1 MNSLKLIALY
11 CYICDLYDNELQW
24 YCQRMS
30 PNDSPKFTDAEC
42 LTIYLY
48 AVIEEEKYQVKS
60 IHRYAK
66 SYLMSW
72 FPDLPSY
79 QAFNH
84 RLNFLSEL
92 FSHIC
97 QHLLNEVSR
106 EGVDFHRSL
115 LDSMPIMSCSGKRAG
130 KVAPELTDKGYC
142 ATKKMHYYGVKLH
155 AVGFRRAGALPL
167 PEYLLITP
175 ASTNDLSALR
185 MEIGQLTDRE
195 IFADKAY
202 SDTGLNQELE
212 QHNRSYIFT
221 PVKLIKGQSQ
231 WERQFNKAG
240 DELFSTAVS
249 KVRQPIES
257 LFNWVIE
264 KVKIQ
269 QASKVRSAKGLILHI
284 FGKLAAA
291 FTIWAF

>member
-11 CYICDLYDNELQW
+11 CYICDLYDSELRW

-30 PNDSPKFTDAEC
+30 PNKSPKFSDAEC

-48 AVIEEEKYQVKS
+48 AVLEEEKYQIKS

-72 FPDLPSY
+72 FPALPSY
-79 QAFNH
+79 QAFNR

-92 FSHIC
+92 FAPIC
-97 QHLLNEVSR
+97 KHVLSAVST
-106 EGVDFHRSL
+106 EGVDVHRSL
-115 LDSMPIMSCSGKRAG
+115 LDSMPIMTCSGKRAG

-142 ATKKMHYYGVKLH
+142 STKKMHYYGVKLH
-155 AVGFRRAGALPL
+155 ALGFRRSGTLPL
-167 PEYLLITP
+167 PEWLWVTP
-175 ASTNDLSALR
+175 ASTHDLSAIR
-185 MEIGQLTDRE
+185 TEIGQLTDRD

-202 SDTGLNQELE
+202 ADTGLNQELE
-212 QHNRSYIFT
+212 QDNRSYIFT

-240 DELFSTAVS
+240 DDLFSTAVS

-257 LFNWVIE
+257 LFNWIIE
-264 KVKIQ
+264 KVNIQ
-269 QASKVRSAKGLILHI
+269 KASKVRSARGLITHV

-291 FTIWAF
+291 FANWAF